1 MRPGPCNRGK
11 SCALPDIFDEVE
23 EDLRRDRA
31 MRLWKRHGWMAIA
44 AAVVAVAGTA
54 GWQAWSW
61 QKQRTAQAATAQL
74 LAAMR
79 QAAGPEAAA
88 GLESVAREG
97 DPGLRTLARLVEAAR
112 RATVGNTQAALPL
125 WQAVA
130 ADEAAESLYRDLAAL
145 LIVMHTLDTAPPDE
159 LAARLAPLAQP
170 ANPWRFN
177 AAELQALLADRRGDR
192 AAAIT
197 AFRALATDVAA
208 PAGVRARA
216 EQMLTV
222 LGAGRGAAG

>member
-1 MRPGPCNRGK
+1 M
-11 SCALPDIFDEVE
+11 PDIFDEVE

-31 MRLWKRHGWMAIA
+31 MRFWQRHGWIVA
-44 AAVVAVAGTA
+44 ACAVAVVAGTA

-61 QKQRTAQAATAQL
+61 HQKRTAQAATAQL

-79 QAAGPEAAA
+79 APSAPAAAA
-88 GLESVAREG
+88 GLEDVARDG

-112 RATVGNTQAALPL
+112 RATAGETPAALPL
-125 WQAVA
+125 WQSVA
-130 ADEAAESLYRDLAAL
+130 ADSSAEALYRDLASL

-159 LAARLAPLAQP
+159 LAARLAPLAVP
-170 ANPWRFN
+170 GNPWRYN

-192 AAAIT
+192 LAAIA
-197 AFRALATDVAA
+197 AFRALATDVDA